1 MRCVMNIEQTNA
13 TAAMSIELRFFSC
26 MKSGKTR
33 LFDFQ
38 YQLIRN
44 ILHFGHD
51 LIFNKNQINYKIML

>member
-1 MRCVMNIEQTNA
+1 MRCVMYIEQTNA

-26 MKSGKTR
+26 MQSGKTR
-33 LFDFQ
+33 LFEFQ
-38 YQLIRN
+38 YLIISN